1 MPYRP
6 PVREHAFLLN
16 DVLRIGD
23 YADLP
28 GFDEAGPE
36 VVAQILEEAG
46 RFTSEVLAPLNAVG
60 DKEGCTWSPDHSV

>member
-1 MPYRP
+1 MSYRP

-28 GFDEAGPE
+28 GFD
-36 VVAQILEEAG
+36 
-46 RFTSEVLAPLNAVG
+46 
-60 DKEGCTWSPDHSV
+60 